1 MIFMEKDKKVAL
13 CFLAASI
20 IAPTAVFVTVIASG
34 MNLGDAFLYGIGAYT
49 ALPLLILLVYIWMSR
64 NAPRKTRVCT
74 IIAIPVITGA
84 LVIACAISS
93 LVVLGSGSVSAN
105 IDDKGL
111 EVSAPFVDEKIS
123 YQDID
128 SVELRNDVDYGS
140 RRAGYAGKN
149 LLSGNFRN
157 DEFGNY
163 KLAIHRSTSECIVV
177 HHSSGIL
184 LFNLDSS
191 DDTER
196 FYDDLSSRIPETWH
210 SQQEGEN

>member
-1 MIFMEKDKKVAL
+1 MEKNKKIAL
-13 CFLAASI
+13 YFLAASI
-20 IAPTAVFVTVIASG
+20 LAPTAVFVAVIASG

-49 ALPLLILLVYIWMSR
+49 ALPILILLIYMWISR
-64 NAPRKTRVCT
+64 NAPRKTRVYT

-84 LVIACAISS
+84 LVVACAISS
-93 LVVLGSGSVSAN
+93 LVVLGSGSVSASL
-105 IDDKGL
+105 DDKGL
-111 EVSAPFVDEKIS
+111 EVSAAFVDEKIS

-140 RRAGYAGKN
+140 RRAGLADKN

-157 DEFGNY
+157 EEFGNY
-163 KLAIHRSTSECIVV
+163 KLAVHRSTDECIVV
-177 HHSSGIL
+177 HHSDGIL
-184 LFNLDSS
+184 VFNLDSS

-196 FYDDLSSRIPETWH
+196 FYDDLSSRLPEAWH

>member
-1 MIFMEKDKKVAL
+1 MEKDKKIAL
-13 CFLAASI
+13 YFLAASI
-20 IAPTAVFVTVIASG
+20 LAPTALFVTVIASG
-34 MNLGDAFLYGIGAYT
+34 VNLGDAFLYGIGAYT
-49 ALPLLILLVYIWMSR
+49 ALPLLILLVYMWISR
-64 NAPRKTRVCT
+64 SAPRKMRVYT

-84 LVIACAISS
+84 LVVACAIGS

-105 IDDKGL
+105 LDDKGL
-111 EVSAPFVDEKIS
+111 GVSAPFVDEEIS

-163 KLAIHRSTSECIVV
+163 KLAVHRSTDECIVV
-177 HHSSGIL
+177 HHDGGIL
-184 LFNLDSS
+184 VFNLESS
-191 DDTER
+191 DDTKR
-196 FYDDLSSRIPETWH
+196 FYDDLSS
-210 SQQEGEN
+210 